1 MANRNKALFLAGG
14 LAMVL
19 ALAPIAGAADAP
31 PGFADS
37 AEEITRAL
45 SAPPVRPVRTRS
57 LKIGRA
63 KTPTRA
69 IRVMARE
76 GNQTVCKEV
85 LVAADPPEQAGVN
98 LKVEF
103 DINSHAIRPESFGL
117 LAELARA
124 LQGDALRQRNVVI
137 RGHTDSDGEANY
149 NLDLSL
155 RRAEAVK
162 AYLASG
168 FGIAADRLQVEGW
181 GEAQPLAPNDGA
193 ANKQL
198 NRRVEIVGLP

>member
-14 LAMVL
+14 LAVVL

-45 SAPPVRPVRTRS
+45 TAPPVRPVRTRG

-63 KTPTRA
+63 KTLTRA
-69 IRVMARE
+69 IRVVARE
-76 GNQTVCKEV
+76 GSQAVCKEV
-85 LVAADPPEQAGVN
+85 LVATDKPEQAGVN

-103 DINSHAIRPESFGL
+103 DVNSHAIRPESFGL

-124 LQGDALRQRNVVI
+124 LQGDALRERNVVI
-137 RGHTDSDGEANY
+137 RGHTDSDGEENY

-181 GEAQPLAPNDGA
+181 GEAQPLVPNDGA
-193 ANKQL
+193 ANKQI